1 MHKAFKRIM
10 ERLADAEAAGKLP
23 DKLCLATYS
32 DDASLRRFR
41 PGESWPGGAAEHART
56 MLSISIAIARKYPT
70 VDVLLKEIDEAKY
83 DAWIVANGLDDT
95 AGNRA
100 AFITILEKDA

>member
-1 MHKAFKRIM
+1 MRKAFKRIM

-23 DKLCLATYS
+23 DKLCLATYA
-32 DDASLRRFR
+32 DDAALRRFR
-41 PGESWPGGAAEHART
+41 PGESWPGGAAEHSRA

-70 VDVLLKEIDEAKY
+70 VDVFLKEVDASKY
-83 DAWIVANGLDDT
+83 DAWIAANGLDDT
-95 AGNRA
+95 DANRA